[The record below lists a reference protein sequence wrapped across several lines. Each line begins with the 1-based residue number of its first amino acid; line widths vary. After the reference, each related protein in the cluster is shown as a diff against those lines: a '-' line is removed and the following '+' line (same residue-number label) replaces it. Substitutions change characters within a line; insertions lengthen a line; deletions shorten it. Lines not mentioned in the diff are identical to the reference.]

1 MKMQGDFPNNYLG
14 VHAGGHFWVGG
25 DPGKS
30 SPCSKRKE
38 KKKLYQIAIKKKK

>member
-25 DPGKS
+25 DPGKITLLL
-30 SPCSKRKE
+30 PFTRTE
-38 KKKLYQIAIKKKK
+38 P

>member
-30 SPCSKRKE
+30 TFPPSP
-38 KKKLYQIAIKKKK
+38 KKNQQNPKV